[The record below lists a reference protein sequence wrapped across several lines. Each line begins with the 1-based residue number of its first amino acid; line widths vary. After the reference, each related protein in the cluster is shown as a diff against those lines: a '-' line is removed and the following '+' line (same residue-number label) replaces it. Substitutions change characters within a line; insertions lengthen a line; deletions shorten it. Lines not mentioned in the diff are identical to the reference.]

1 MPQAGTLTVRTVG
14 GSTVALV
21 EVQDSGVGI
30 PEEIRARLFEPFFTS
45 KPAGTGLGLAISA
58 HIVTQH
64 GGQIEVESSEG
75 QGSTFRVILPYQP
88 NR

>member
-1 MPQAGTLTVRTVG
+1 VRTIAEPSAAV
-14 GSTVALV
+14 V
-21 EVQDSGVGI
+21 EIADSGIGI
-30 PEEIRARLFEPFFTS
+30 PADILPRLFEPFFTNKS
-45 KPAGTGLGLAISA
+45 NGTGLGLSISA

-88 NR
+88 NI